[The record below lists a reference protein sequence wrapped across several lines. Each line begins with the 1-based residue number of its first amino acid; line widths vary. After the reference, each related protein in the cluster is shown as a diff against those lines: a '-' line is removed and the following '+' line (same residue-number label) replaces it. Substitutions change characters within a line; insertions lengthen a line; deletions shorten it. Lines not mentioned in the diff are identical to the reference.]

1 MWTRRYDFYQVIYGH
16 PSIVENKIKEEEE
29 ARAAAGGDAS
39 SSQEEMLGL
48 KELAS
53 QELAQIETMI
63 GDLLEWLQIDEDL
76 STLGLPEP
84 ELEQLDGAPGVTAQ
98 QTGGGERAKEALKKR
113 GVAAGAKQAKQAK
126 ADAKAAQEDA
136 EGGGMTRFE
145 AYRMPFLGVL
155 LLPNW
160 PLLCCC

>member
-1 MWTRRYDFYQVIYGH
+1 M
-16 PSIVENKIKEEEE
+16 ENKIKEEEE

-84 ELEQLDGAPGVTAQ
+84 ELEQLDGAPDVTAQ

-113 GVAAGAKQAKQAK
+113 GAAAGAKKRAKINENLVWSACALQ
-126 ADAKAAQEDA
+126 
-136 EGGGMTRFE
+136 TRNGSIKGD
-145 AYRMPFLGVL
+145 RSS
-155 LLPNW
+155 LPSR
-160 PLLCCC
+160 